1 MSNTKYAV
9 LALLIFVG
17 VYGCSQEPQD
27 LSIPMKAGEY
37 QVTVSKVTSG
47 VEDPTKRSKV
57 RCFREAACDP
67 FKTYHQNKDCKIT
80 NVVKSE
86 TEVSF
91 DLESKKGA
99 AANAKGKMKYSAIG
113 DKITWSSTI
122 TSIDGNEMDI
132 TTSGTGATWGNV
144 NKARP
149 NNFMQSRIL

>member
-37 QVTVSKVTSG
+37 QVTVSKVTNG

-57 RCFREAACDP
+57 RCFREAAFDP
-67 FKTYHQNKDCKIT
+67 FKTYHQNKDCKTT
-80 NVVKSE
+80 NVVKSD

-91 DLESKKGA
+91 DLECKKGA

-132 TTSGTGATWGNV
+132 TTSGTGDYLGTC
-144 NKARP
+144 K
-149 NNFMQSRIL
+149 